1 MNFSV
6 AYELEND
13 HFLLKNFS
21 DKEITLETVILS
33 NQVDGDG
40 EENEIDKLKCVNL
53 LLSENLNHDDFD
65 FSTIITSPS
74 SLHITKEV
82 VENMV
87 YDDAKNLLAKTTEE
101 STLKSNLTL
110 ISKITSEGQRLANV
124 FLQNREVFILNLW
137 KIFQRNLS
145 IYKQTILFQ
154 TIDSKDSKKLSYKK
168 LTSCNLEGVED
179 CTDQEQM
186 LFNDLI
192 SDFGPTLNVVS
203 YTKDNGQLVITSTI
217 KTTKIII
224 MAEVHSIS
232 VLQKSCLTGLLN
244 TIDHFVQK

>member
-21 DKEITLETVILS
+21 DKETSLKTVILS
-33 NQVDGDG
+33 NQDDGP
-40 EENEIDKLKCVNL
+40 EEKEYDKLKCVNL

-82 VENMV
+82 VENMI
-87 YDDAKNLLAKTTEE
+87 YDDAKNLLVKTTEE

-154 TIDSKDSKKLSYKK
+154 TIDSKDSKHLSYKK
-168 LTSCNLEGVED
+168 LATYNLDEVKD

-186 LFNDLI
+186 LFNDLA

-203 YTKDNGQLVITSTI
+203 YTKDNGQLVITSTM

-224 MAEVHSIS
+224 MAEVHNIS